1 MTMSWVNPWL
11 FGPGAL
17 APGDWLGLFTH
28 FAMLSLLAVGG
39 AITTVPDMH
48 RVVVVQHGWLSDAEF
63 TGSVALAQAAPGPN
77 VLFVAV
83 IGFNIGGLAGVLVTM
98 LGTLLPST
106 TLALYATRLGE
117 RHRKARSVRAF
128 TSGLAPLTIGLL
140 IASGW
145 VLLEPLRSTVDSTR
159 LWAGWL
165 LVAATVTLMWRTK
178 LSPLWPIAAGA
189 LAGGAGV
196 V

>member
-1 MTMSWVNPWL
+1 MTAMLNEWL
-11 FGPGAL
+11 VGPGTL
-17 APGDWLGLFTH
+17 AAGDWVALFTH
-28 FAMLSLLAVGG
+28 FTMLSLLAVGG

-48 RVVVVQHGWLSDAEF
+48 RVVVVERGWLSDVQF

-83 IGFNIGGLAGVLVTM
+83 IGFNVGGLAGVLVTM

-106 TLALYATRLGE
+106 TLALYATRLG
-117 RHRKARSVRAF
+117 HRYRQARSVRAF

-140 IASGW
+140 VATGW
-145 VLLEPLRSTVDSTR
+145 ILLEPLRSTTDSAR
-159 LWAGWL
+159 LIGGVL
-165 LVAATVTLMWRTK
+165 LAAATVSLMLGSR

-189 LAGGAGV
+189 LAGITGYV
-196 V
+196 